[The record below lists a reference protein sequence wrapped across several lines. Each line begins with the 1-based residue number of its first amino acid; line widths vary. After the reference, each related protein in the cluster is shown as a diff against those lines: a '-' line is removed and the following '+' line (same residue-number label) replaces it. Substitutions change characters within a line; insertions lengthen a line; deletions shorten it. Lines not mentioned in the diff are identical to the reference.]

1 MIQSSLFDTLAVP
14 FGFQSDGLSPMERK
28 VFDVLLRHR
37 GKGSALDGKQL
48 ASQAEIDG
56 STRIIRRVVGALRR
70 KHGVAV
76 CSSLCRG
83 NSGYYLADS
92 AEELEEAAA
101 WLVRLGLKILSAA
114 ARMKKKTMAEFMGQ
128 LRFDELETS
137 DGGGEDA
144 E

>member
-1 MIQSSLFDTLAVP
+1 MTQADLFDALAVP
-14 FGFQSDGLSPMERK
+14 FGFQPDGLSLAERK

-37 GKGSALDGKQL
+37 GKGNALDGKQL

-56 STRIIRRVVGALRR
+56 STRVVRRVVGALRR
-70 KHGVAV
+70 KHGIAV

-92 AEELEEAAA
+92 ADELDEAAA

-128 LRFDELETS
+128 LRLDEFETS
-137 DGGGEDA
+137 DRKGEDA